1 MSGCIGLLR
10 SSFFSANFENVN
22 DDISA
27 LTIKTTG
34 FFAMTTRLKKG
45 FSTVLCSLAVAV
57 ACAGSFSVQAAD
69 AKSGP
74 LKIGASFQEINNPYF
89 VTMKDALTDAT
100 KSIGASLLVTDAR
113 HDVSKQISD
122 IEDMLQKGIDILI
135 INPTDS
141 VGVQSAVKQAHD
153 KGVVVVAVDAQ
164 ADGPLDSFVG
174 SKNYDAGVQA
184 CEYLATNIG
193 GKGDVGILDG
203 IAVVPI
209 LERVRGC
216 KDALAKHPDIKIV
229 SIQNGKQERDQ
240 ALSVTENMLQAQPNL
255 KGLFS
260 VNDNGSL
267 GALAAIDSSGMDV
280 KLTSVDGSP
289 EAVKEI
295 QKPNSKFIATS
306 AQYPRDQVRLALG
319 IALARKWGSQVPKAI
334 PVDILLV
341 DQAKAKTFSW

>member
-1 MSGCIGLLR
+1 
-10 SSFFSANFENVN
+10 
-22 DDISA
+22 
-27 LTIKTTG
+27 
-34 FFAMTTRLKKG
+34 MTTRLKKG
-45 FSTVLCSLAVAV
+45 FSAVLCSLAVAV
-57 ACAGSFSVQAAD
+57 ACTSSFTAQAAD
-69 AKSGP
+69 AKAGP

-89 VTMKDALTDAT
+89 VTMKDALQDAT
-100 KSIGASLLVTDAR
+100 GSIGATLLVTDAR

-141 VGVQSAVKQAHD
+141 VGVQSAVKEAHD

-184 CEYLATNIG
+184 CEYLAKNIG

-267 GALAAIDSSGMDV
+267 GALAAIESSGMDV

-289 EAVKEI
+289 EAIKEI
-295 QKPNSKFIATS
+295 QKPNTKFIATS

-319 IALARKWGSQVPKAI
+319 LALAKKWGSQVPATI

>member
-1 MSGCIGLLR
+1 M
-10 SSFFSANFENVN
+10 
-22 DDISA
+22 
-27 LTIKTTG
+27 TI
-34 FFAMTTRLKKG
+34 RPKKG
-45 FSTVLCSLAVAV
+45 FSTVVCSLAFAI
-57 ACAGSFSVQAAD
+57 ACGGAMTVQAAD
-69 AKSGP
+69 AAKTGP
-74 LKIGASFQEINNPYF
+74 MKIGASFQEINNPYF
-89 VTMKDALTDAT
+89 VTMKAALEDAT
-100 KSIGASLLVTDAR
+100 KSIGAELLVTDAR
-113 HDVSKQISD
+113 HDVSKQLSD

-141 VGVQSAVKQAHD
+141 VGVQSAVKQAHE

-184 CEYLATNIG
+184 CEYLAKN
-193 GKGDVGILDG
+193 
-203 IAVVPI
+203 VVPI

-289 EAVKEI
+289 DAIKEI
-295 QKPNSKFIATS
+295 QKPGSKFIATS

-319 IALARKWGSQVPKAI
+319 IALAKKWGSQVPKAI

>member
-1 MSGCIGLLR
+1 
-10 SSFFSANFENVN
+10 
-22 DDISA
+22 
-27 LTIKTTG
+27 
-34 FFAMTTRLKKG
+34 MTTRLKKG
-45 FSTVLCSLAVAV
+45 FSAVLCSLAVAV
-57 ACAGSFSVQAAD
+57 ACGSALNVQAAD
-69 AKSGP
+69 AAKTGP

-89 VTMKDALTDAT
+89 VTMKDALQDAT
-100 KSIGASLLVTDAR
+100 ASIGATLLVTDAR

-164 ADGPLDSFVG
+164 ANGPLDSFVG
-174 SKNYDAGVQA
+174 SKNFDAGAQA
-184 CEYLATNIG
+184 CDYLAKNIG

-216 KDALAKHPDIKIV
+216 KEALGKYKDIKIV

-240 ALSVTENMLQAQPNL
+240 ALTVTENMLQAQPTL

-267 GALAAIDSSGMDV
+267 GALAAI
-280 KLTSVDGSP
+280 
-289 EAVKEI
+289 E
-295 QKPNSKFIATS
+295 
-306 AQYPRDQVRLALG
+306 
-319 IALARKWGSQVPKAI
+319 
-334 PVDILLV
+334 
-341 DQAKAKTFSW
+341 

>member
-1 MSGCIGLLR
+1 
-10 SSFFSANFENVN
+10 
-22 DDISA
+22 
-27 LTIKTTG
+27 
-34 FFAMTTRLKKG
+34 MTTRPKKG
-45 FSTVLCSLAVAV
+45 FSSVVCSLAFAIACGGAV
-57 ACAGSFSVQAAD
+57 TAQAAD
-69 AKSGP
+69 AAKTGP

-89 VTMKDALTDAT
+89 VTMKAALEDAT
-100 KSIGASLLVTDAR
+100 KSIGATLLVTDAR
-113 HDVSKQISD
+113 HDVSKQLSD

-184 CEYLATNIG
+184 CEYLAKNIG

-216 KDALAKHPDIKIV
+216 KDAFAKHPDIKIV

-267 GALAAIDSSGMDV
+267 GALAAIESSGMDV
-280 KLTSVDGSP
+280 KLTSVDGAP
-289 EAVKEI
+289 EAIKEI
-295 QKPNSKFIATS
+295 QKPGSKFIATS

-319 IALARKWGSQVPKAI
+319 IALAKKWGSQVPKAI

-341 DQAKAKTFSW
+341 DQAQAKTFSW

>member
-1 MSGCIGLLR
+1 MTFPLKNKNNGI
-10 SSFFSANFENVN
+10 
-22 DDISA
+22 
-27 LTIKTTG
+27 
-34 FFAMTTRLKKG
+34 FAMTIRLSQG
-45 FSTVLCSLAVAV
+45 LRAAVCTLAFAVSCATVASA
-57 ACAGSFSVQAAD
+57 QAAD
-69 AKSGP
+69 AGKPTP
-74 LKIGASFQEINNPYF
+74 LKVGVSFQEINNPYF
-89 VTMKDALTDAT
+89 VTMKDALQDA
-100 KSIGASLLVTDAR
+100 SNSLGAELLVTDAR
-113 HDVSKQISD
+113 HDVSKQLSD

-141 VGVQSAVKQAHD
+141 TGVQSAVKQAKD

-174 SKNYDAGVQA
+174 SKNFDAGVQA
-184 CEYLATNIG
+184 CDYLAKNIG

-216 KDALAKHPDIKIV
+216 KEALGKFPGIKIV
-229 SIQNGKQERDQ
+229 SVQNGKQERDQ

-267 GALAAIDSSGMDV
+267 GALAAIESSGMDV
-280 KLTSVDGSP
+280 KLTSVDGAP
-289 EAVKEI
+289 DAIKEI

-306 AQYPRDQVRLALG
+306 AQYPRDQVRLALAIG
-319 IALARKWGSQVPKAI
+319 LAKKWGAHVPAAI
-334 PVDILLV
+334 PVDVTLI

>member
-1 MSGCIGLLR
+1 
-10 SSFFSANFENVN
+10 
-22 DDISA
+22 
-27 LTIKTTG
+27 
-34 FFAMTTRLKKG
+34 MTNRLKKG
-45 FSTVLCSLAVAV
+45 FSSA
-57 ACAGSFSVQAAD
+57 ACALALAIASVGAGTVQAAD
-69 AKSGP
+69 AAKTGP
-74 LKIGASFQEINNPYF
+74 FKIGASFQEINNPYF
-89 VTMKDALTDAT
+89 VTMKDSLQEAA
-100 KSIGASLLVTDAR
+100 KSIGAELLVTDAR
-113 HDVSKQISD
+113 HDVSKQLSD

-141 VGVQSAVKQAHD
+141 VGVQSAVKQAHE

-164 ADGPLDSFVG
+164 AEGPLDSFVG
-174 SKNYDAGVQA
+174 SKNFDAGVQA
-184 CEYLATNIG
+184 CDYLAKNIG
-193 GKGDVGILDG
+193 GKGDVAILDG

-216 KDALAKHPDIKIV
+216 KEAFGKYPDIKIV

-267 GALAAIDSSGMDV
+267 GALAAIESSGMDV
-280 KLTSVDGSP
+280 KLTSVDGAP
-289 EAVKEI
+289 DAIKEI

-319 IALARKWGSQVPKAI
+319 VALAKRWGAHVPTAI

-341 DQAKAKTFSW
+341 DQARAKTFSW

>member
-1 MSGCIGLLR
+1 MTNRLTQGL
-10 SSFFSANFENVN
+10 SSV
-22 DDISA
+22 
-27 LTIKTTG
+27 
-34 FFAMTTRLKKG
+34 
-45 FSTVLCSLAVAV
+45 VCSLALAIT
-57 ACAGSFSVQAAD
+57 CAATAQAAD
-69 AKSGP
+69 AVKAGP
-74 LKIGASFQEINNPYF
+74 YKIGASFQEINNPYF
-89 VTMKDALTDAT
+89 VTMKDALQQAAN
-100 KSIGASLLVTDAR
+100 SMGSELLVTDAR
-113 HDVSKQISD
+113 HDVSKQLSD

-174 SKNYDAGVQA
+174 SKNFDAGVQA
-184 CEYLATNIG
+184 CEYLAKSIG

-216 KDALAKHPDIKIV
+216 KEALGKHPDIKIV

-240 ALSVTENMLQAQPNL
+240 ALTVTENMLQAQPNL

-267 GALAAIDSSGMDV
+267 GALAAIESSGMDV
-280 KLTSVDGSP
+280 KLTSVDGAP
-289 EAVKEI
+289 DAIKEI
-295 QKPNSKFIATS
+295 QKPGSKFIATS

-319 IALARKWGSQVPKAI
+319 IALARKWGAHVPAAI

>member
-1 MSGCIGLLR
+1 
-10 SSFFSANFENVN
+10 
-22 DDISA
+22 
-27 LTIKTTG
+27 
-34 FFAMTTRLKKG
+34 MTVRAPQG
-45 FSTVLCSLAVAV
+45 FSRALCSLAFAV
-57 ACAGSFSVQAAD
+57 ACSSAALSAQAAD
-69 AKSGP
+69 TKAGP
-74 LKIGASFQEINNPYF
+74 MKIGVSFQEINNPYF
-89 VTMKDALTDAT
+89 VTMKDALQDASKT
-100 KSIGASLLVTDAR
+100 IGAELLVTDAR
-113 HDVSKQISD
+113 HDVAKQISD

-141 VGVQSAVKQAHD
+141 VGVEAAVKEAHD

-164 ADGPLDSFVG
+164 ANGPLDSFVG
-174 SKNYDAGVQA
+174 SKNYDAGLQA
-184 CEYLATNIG
+184 CDYLAKNIG

-216 KDALAKHPDIKIV
+216 KDALAKYPDIKLV
-229 SIQNGKQERDQ
+229 STQNGKQERDQ

-267 GALAAIDSSGMDV
+267 GALAAIQSSGMDV
-280 KLTSVDGSP
+280 KLTSVDGAP
-289 EAVKEI
+289 EAIKEI
-295 QKPNSKFIATS
+295 QKPGSKFIATS

-319 IALARKWGSQVPKAI
+319 IALAKKWGANVPKAI

>member
-1 MSGCIGLLR
+1 MTIRFSRGLC
-10 SSFFSANFENVN
+10 A
-22 DDISA
+22 A
-27 LTIKTTG
+27 
-34 FFAMTTRLKKG
+34 A
-45 FSTVLCSLAVAV
+45 CSLAFAV
-57 ACAGSFSVQAAD
+57 ACASSAQAAD
-69 AKSGP
+69 AAKSGP
-74 LKIGASFQEINNPYF
+74 YKIGVSFQEINNPYF
-89 VTMKDALTDAT
+89 VTMKDALQDAT
-100 KSIGASLLVTDAR
+100 KTIGAELLVTDAR
-113 HDVSKQISD
+113 HDVSKQLSD

-184 CEYLATNIG
+184 CDYLAKNIG

-216 KDALAKHPDIKIV
+216 KDALAKYPDIKIV
-229 SIQNGKQERDQ
+229 STQNGKQERDQ
-240 ALSVTENMLQAQPNL
+240 ALSVTENMLQAQPTL

-267 GALAAIDSSGMDV
+267 GALAAIEASGMDV
-280 KLTSVDGSP
+280 KLTSVDGAP
-289 EAVKEI
+289 EAIKEI
-295 QKPNSKFIATS
+295 QKPGSKFIATS

-319 IALARKWGSQVPKAI
+319 VALAKKWGAQVPKAI

>member
-1 MSGCIGLLR
+1 M
-10 SSFFSANFENVN
+10 
-22 DDISA
+22 
-27 LTIKTTG
+27 TI
-34 FFAMTTRLKKG
+34 RPKKG
-45 FSTVLCSLAVAV
+45 FSTVVCSLAFAI
-57 ACAGSFSVQAAD
+57 ACGGAMTVQAAD
-69 AKSGP
+69 AAKTGP
-74 LKIGASFQEINNPYF
+74 MKIGASFQEINNPYF
-89 VTMKDALTDAT
+89 VTMKAALEDAT
-100 KSIGASLLVTDAR
+100 KSIGAELLVTDAR
-113 HDVSKQISD
+113 HDVSKQLSD

-184 CEYLATNIG
+184 CEYLAKNIG

-289 EAVKEI
+289 DAIKEI
-295 QKPNSKFIATS
+295 QKPGSKFIATS

>member
-1 MSGCIGLLR
+1 MTIRAPKGL
-10 SSFFSANFENVN
+10 SSTLC
-22 DDISA
+22 A
-27 LTIKTTG
+27 LA
-34 FFAMTTRLKKG
+34 F
-45 FSTVLCSLAVAV
+45 AV
-57 ACAGSFSVQAAD
+57 ACSTAVTSAQAAD
-69 AKSGP
+69 AKAGP
-74 LKIGASFQEINNPYF
+74 LKIGVSFQEINNPYF
-89 VTMKDALTDAT
+89 VTMKDALQDAT
-100 KSIGASLLVTDAR
+100 KTVGAELLVTDAR
-113 HDVSKQISD
+113 HDVAKQISD

-141 VGVQSAVKQAHD
+141 VGVEAAVKEAHD

-164 ADGPLDSFVG
+164 ANGPLDSFVG
-174 SKNYDAGVQA
+174 SKNYDAGLQA
-184 CEYLATNIG
+184 CDYLAKNIG
-193 GKGDVGILDG
+193 SKGDVGILDG

-216 KDALAKHPDIKIV
+216 KDALAKYPGIKIV
-229 SIQNGKQERDQ
+229 SVQNGKQERDQ

-267 GALAAIDSSGMDV
+267 GALAAIESSGMDV
-280 KLTSVDGSP
+280 KLTSVDGAP
-289 EAVKEI
+289 EAIKEI
-295 QKPNSKFIATS
+295 QKPGSKFIATS

-319 IALARKWGSQVPKAI
+319 IALARKWGAQVPKAI

>member
-1 MSGCIGLLR
+1 M
-10 SSFFSANFENVN
+10 
-22 DDISA
+22 
-27 LTIKTTG
+27 TI
-34 FFAMTTRLKKG
+34 RPKKG
-45 FSTVLCSLAVAV
+45 FSTVVCSLAFAI
-57 ACAGSFSVQAAD
+57 ACGGAMTAQAAD
-69 AKSGP
+69 AAKTGP
-74 LKIGASFQEINNPYF
+74 MKIGASFQEINNPYF
-89 VTMKDALTDAT
+89 VTMKAALEDAT
-100 KSIGASLLVTDAR
+100 KSIGAELLVTDAR
-113 HDVSKQISD
+113 HDVSKQLSD

-184 CEYLATNIG
+184 CEYLAKNIG

-289 EAVKEI
+289 DAIKEI
-295 QKPNSKFIATS
+295 QKPGSKFIATS

-319 IALARKWGSQVPKAI
+319 IALAKKWGSQVPKAI

>member
-1 MSGCIGLLR
+1 MTIRLPHGLR
-10 SSFFSANFENVN
+10 AAV
-22 DDISA
+22 
-27 LTIKTTG
+27 
-34 FFAMTTRLKKG
+34 
-45 FSTVLCSLAVAV
+45 CSLAVAV
-57 ACAGSFSVQAAD
+57 AAISTPCVQAAD
-69 AKSGP
+69 ASKSGP
-74 LKIGASFQEINNPYF
+74 YKIGVSFQEINNPYF
-89 VTMKDALTDAT
+89 VTMKDALQDAS
-100 KSIGASLLVTDAR
+100 KSIGADLLVTDAR
-113 HDVSKQISD
+113 HDVSKQLSD

-184 CEYLATNIG
+184 CDYLAKNIG

-216 KDALAKHPDIKIV
+216 KDALGKYPDIKIV

-267 GALAAIDSSGMDV
+267 GALAAIESSGMDV
-280 KLTSVDGSP
+280 KLTSVDGAP
-289 EAVKEI
+289 EAIKEI
-295 QKPNSKFIATS
+295 QKPGSKFIATS

-319 IALARKWGSQVPKAI
+319 VALARKWGAQVPKAI